1 MSGLGSSTPIGG
13 VGAVAL
19 DDDSLSAH
27 QCPLEPRRSLAMANL
42 CNFHGACVCW
52 FLVGALTRWQRMHL
66 TNSSSCTQMLLFGSR
81 FWIMQDQNQAL
92 KREIE

>member
-42 CNFHGACVCW
+42 CNFHGACVAGFW
-52 FLVGALTRWQRMHL
+52 LAHL
-66 TNSSSCTQMLLFGSR
+66 
-81 FWIMQDQNQAL
+81 QDG
-92 KREIE
+92 KGCI